1 MKNELIENL
10 RNLGSFHEIDFQFA
24 DYIVKTEAIED
35 QRETLYLATLCL
47 SYYANLQHSL
57 LPLDEAHGQNIAD
70 FCKSEE
76 ASELVLNFPADL
88 NWLELFPKTIGLAG
102 EKKPLILSGQSL
114 YLNKYHQAEE
124 TVANFITSLGSTRKV
139 NCSLAERLNVLFALA
154 EGTAALTPDWQKVAA
169 FMALRTNFCV
179 ISGGP
184 GTGKTTTVG
193 KILALLLEQ
202 NPELKVDLVAP
213 TGKAADRLGE
223 SITQTKVDISARVDE
238 EILTGIPETAS
249 TIHRYL
255 SYHGGSKGF
264 RFNVRNKTKTDL
276 LLIDESSMVDLPL
289 FRHLLSALKK
299 DCRVILLGDKDQL
312 TAVETGNVLGDLT
325 ASENINTF
333 SEDFC
338 QEYAAICGAPFNY
351 QSSVENR
358 LNDTVVKLE
367 HSYRFQAEQGVGQ
380 LAYLINR
387 TDSTTKAS
395 EYKDLFSSYEDI
407 ALYDVPAKISF
418 QTDSGF
424 QNIKMN
430 QFFSEYKTALID
442 YHKDAAGPAEI
453 LDLLKN
459 FRILSATRSGSL
471 GSENLNELISKEF
484 FYKNDHSLYHGRC
497 VMIKKNN
504 KSLEI
509 YNGDVGV
516 ILHSAGKSPMVY
528 FPGANNTMREFSPT
542 ILPEFETAFAMTIH
556 KSQGSEYRDVILM
569 LSPRGKGLMT
579 KELIYT
585 GATRAKESVGIYTK
599 FEELLEACRLRTKR
613 YSGLAN
619 RLQS

>member
-1 MKNELIENL
+1 MRKELIENL
-10 RNLGSFHEIDFQFA
+10 KSLVSFHEIDFQFA
-24 DYIVKTEAIED
+24 DYIVKTEAVED
-35 QRETLYLATLCL
+35 QREILYLATLCL

-57 LPLDEAHGQNIAD
+57 LPLAEVNGQNIAD
-70 FCKSEE
+70 FCKSDETYD
-76 ASELVLNFPADL
+76 LVLDFPADL
-88 NWLELFPKTIGLAG
+88 NWLELFPKTIGTAG
-102 EKKPLILSGQSL
+102 EKKPLIINGQSL

-124 TVANFITSLGSTRKV
+124 TVANFIQNLASTRKISE
-139 NCSLAERLNVLFALA
+139 SLAERINVLFAP
-154 EGTAALTPDWQKVAA
+154 AAGMTSLTPDWQKVAA
-169 FMALRTNFCV
+169 FMALRTNFGV

-223 SITQTKVDISARVDE
+223 SIKQTKVDISSRVDAG
-238 EILTGIPETAS
+238 ILTGIPETAS

-255 SYHGGSKGF
+255 AYHGGNKSF
-264 RFNVRNKTKTDL
+264 SFNARHKTKTDL

-325 ASENINTF
+325 ASDCINTF
-333 SEDFC
+333 SEGFC
-338 QEYAAICGAPFNY
+338 QEYAAICGESFNY
-351 QSSVENR
+351 KSSVDNR
-358 LNDTVVKLE
+358 LDDAVVKLE
-367 HSYRFQAEQGVGQ
+367 HSYRFQADQGVGQ

-387 TDSTTKAS
+387 SDTTTEAS
-395 EYKDLFSSYEDI
+395 EFTDLFSRYEDI
-407 ALYDVPAKISF
+407 ALHEVPSEISF
-418 QTDSGF
+418 HGDAGF
-424 QNIKMN
+424 QNIKMSN
-430 QFFSEYKTALID
+430 FFNEYKNALSD
-442 YHKDAAGPAEI
+442 YAKEATEPVDI
-453 LDLLKN
+453 LNLLKN
-459 FRILSATRSGSL
+459 FRILSGTRSGNL
-471 GSENLNELISKEF
+471 GSENLNEIISKEI
-484 FYKNDHSLYHGRC
+484 FYKNDNSLYHGRC

-516 ILHSAGKSPMVY
+516 ILHKAGNVPMVY
-528 FPGANNTMREFSPT
+528 FPGANHTVREFSPT

-556 KSQGSEYRDVILM
+556 KSQGSEYRDILIM
-569 LSPRGKGLMT
+569 LSSKGKNFMS

-585 GATRAKESVGIYTK
+585 GVTRAKKSVGIYAE
-599 FEELLEACRLRTKR
+599 FEEFIEASRLRTKR
-613 YSGLAN
+613 HSGLAD